1 MIRLSPI
8 PPDIHERFG
17 PLVDF
22 FMEESNIIFAYLFGG
37 LAKGHFGPLSDIDLA
52 LYLKNEKKMDYLD
65 TFGKIGEILGTGE
78 IDLVILNKAPLSL
91 AGRVLQGR
99 KVLVDK
105 APFVRHQFESLTLRM
120 FFDFSL
126 KERVVLKRRYG
137 IG

>member
-8 PPDIHERFG
+8 PHNIQERFG

-37 LAKGHFGPLSDIDLA
+37 LAKGQFGPLSDIDLA

-65 TFGKIGEILGTGE
+65 TFGKISEILGTGE

-105 APFVRHQFESLTLRM
+105 APFVRHRFESLTLRM

-126 KERVVLKRRYG
+126 KERTILKRRYG